1 LNKKLLELLKIL
13 ALFSIA
19 LAMLWYAFRGM
30 DPSKIWDGI
39 KNANVFWLFASL
51 ISGFIALYLRAYR
64 WKLLMEPLGFEITTK
79 KSFLS
84 LCTGYLFNL
93 VFPRAGE
100 ITRSTMIAKTSEIP
114 FNSAFGTVIT
124 ERILDLLCLIT
135 LILSTYFLEFS
146 LINDFF
152 NQYIFNPITSK
163 FNQDTTFLLGLL
175 AVFGTII
182 IILFFTLKSK
192 IEKLPLY
199 VKIAS
204 FLNGIAKGMASI
216 VKSKNPIALI
226 LSTLG
231 IWVFYYTMTYAIC
244 FCFLST
250 SNLSFTAGLVLLVV
264 SGIGMSAPVQGGIG
278 IFHIMVSN
286 VLLLYNV
293 EKTDGLLYATLLHGS
308 QMVFIIL
315 IGGISFVTI
324 MLETKKKT
332 NDIQ

>member
-1 LNKKLLELLKIL
+1 MNKKLFEILKIVI
-13 ALFSIA
+13 LFSIA
-19 LAMLWYAFRGM
+19 IAMLWYAFKGM
-30 DPSKIWDGI
+30 DPNKIWVGI
-39 KNANVFWLFASL
+39 KNANIFWLLASL
-51 ISGFIALYLRAYR
+51 LSGFGALYLRAYR
-64 WKLLMEPLGFEITTK
+64 WKLLMEPLGFEINTK

-84 LCTGYLFNL
+84 LSTGYLFNL

-124 ERILDLLCLIT
+124 ERILDLICLIT
-135 LILSTYFLEFS
+135 LLFSTYFLEFT

-152 NQYIFNPITSK
+152 NQYIFYPITSK
-163 FNQDTTFLLGLL
+163 FNQDTTFLLILLSVVGVLFIGL
-175 AVFGTII
+175 F
-182 IILFFTLKSK
+182 ILLKSK
-192 IEKLPLY
+192 IEKLPFY
-199 VKIAS
+199 IKIAS
-204 FLNGIAKGMASI
+204 FLNGIVKGMASI

-231 IWVFYYTMTYAIC
+231 IWVFYCTMTYAIC
-244 FCFLST
+244 FCFTST
-250 SNLSFTAGLVLLVV
+250 ANLSFTAGLVLLVV

-308 QMVFIIL
+308 QMVFVIL
-315 IGGISFVTI
+315 TGGISFLLI
-324 MLETKKKT
+324 MFSIKTTK